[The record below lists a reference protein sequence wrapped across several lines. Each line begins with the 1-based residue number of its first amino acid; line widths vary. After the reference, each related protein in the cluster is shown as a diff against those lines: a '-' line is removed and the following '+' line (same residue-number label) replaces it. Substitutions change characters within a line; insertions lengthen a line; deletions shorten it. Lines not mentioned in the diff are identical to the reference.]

1 MQLQSGVYRIA
12 LCDSKL
18 RYPKNNSSVIFIGAA
33 PSKTLTERLK
43 DHLRGKGNQCVYQ
56 RYKNSE
62 RMRWQILITDSNE
75 DNDDKAL
82 QEFLAAFGGVPACNA
97 RTVGTTAQ

>member
-1 MQLQSGVYRIA
+1 MKWSEWYPLTADELDQHEQIKSGVYRIA

-43 DHLRGKGNQCVYQ
+43 DHLRGKGNQGVYQ

-62 RMRWQILITDSNE
+62 PH
-75 DNDDKAL
+75 AL
-82 QEFLAAFGGVPACNA
+82 ADPDHQ
-97 RTVGTTAQ
+97 QQ